1 MKVMVFWITS
11 AAAPGTSLKFEAVAF
26 GMQWSINCC
35 TKLFAN
41 YALLSNLLSI
51 IPFQDVMECTG
62 AELHLIDEL
71 LVKY

>member
-1 MKVMVFWITS
+1 MGI
-11 AAAPGTSLKFEAVAF
+11 LDH
-26 GMQWSINCC
+26 QCHC
-35 TKLFAN
+35 TWNIIPIRSSGLRHVVVHKLIHQALAN